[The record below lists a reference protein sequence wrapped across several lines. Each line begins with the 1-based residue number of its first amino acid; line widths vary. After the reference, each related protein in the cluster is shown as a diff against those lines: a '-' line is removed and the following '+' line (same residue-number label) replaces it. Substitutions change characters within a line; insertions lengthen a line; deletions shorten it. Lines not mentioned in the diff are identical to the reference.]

1 MCQGIISEFE
11 AIDLGDKRLD
21 NRAVKLLESLSAKP
35 GASINAACDG
45 WSETIAAYRFFDNPE
60 VDSDRI
66 LASHRQATQK
76 RIDQEDVVLLVQ
88 DTTDL
93 DFSKH
98 PTSDSGVLDKDYRL
112 GLFDHSHIAFTP
124 TGLCLGV
131 LDVDFFDRTPESL
144 GKTRERRGD
153 PIETK
158 ESFRWLFGYRL
169 ACQLA
174 EEHPDTQIISVA
186 DCEADIYDIFVES
199 EKQSTAADFVIR
211 AKQDRRSLDLDTE
224 KGGKNYIKLRDEV
237 AGSELKF
244 TRELSLPQTPKRE
257 PRQAL
262 LEVRAKTVTAK
273 PPEGRPEL
281 GSVSYNLVLV
291 EEVGRSDDD
300 ETKVCWLLITT
311 LPIDSNE
318 AIQRVIDTYV
328 GRWPIEPFFRTY
340 KTGCRIEDIQLETN
354 DRRIRCLMFYKI
366 IAWKI
371 MHLTFLG
378 RECPELACDEV
389 FADYEWKP
397 VWKVA
402 GDAPLP
408 EQAPPLSEFIPILAQ
423 LGGYNRRRGDGPPGP
438 QAIWTGI
445 RRMLDFA
452 LAWQAFGPS
461 DSKET

>member
-1 MCQGIISEFE
+1 MCQGILSEFE
-11 AIDLGDKRLD
+11 AIDLGDKRLES
-21 NRAVKLLESLSAKP
+21 RAEKVLERLAAKP

-45 WSETIAAYRFFDNPE
+45 WSETLAAYRFFDNPKVKQE
-60 VDSDRI
+60 SI
-66 LASHRQATQK
+66 LASHRQATEK

-98 PTSDSGVLDKDYRL
+98 PTSDSGVLDAEYRL

-124 TGLCLGV
+124 SGLCLGV
-131 LDVDFFDRTPESL
+131 LEVDFFDRRAESL
-144 GKTRERRGD
+144 GKTRERRRD

-158 ESFRWLFGYRL
+158 ESFRWLSGYRL

-174 EEHPDTQIISVA
+174 EGHPDTQIISVA
-186 DCEADIYDIFVES
+186 DCEADIYDIFIEV

-211 AKQDRRSLDLDTE
+211 AKQDRRSLDLDPE
-224 KGGKNYIKLRDEV
+224 KGGKNHIKVREQVARSDLR
-237 AGSELKF
+237 L
-244 TRELSLPQTPKRE
+244 TRELSLPRTPKRE
-257 PRQAL
+257 PRQAT
-262 LEVRAKTVTAK
+262 LEVRAKTVTVK
-273 PPEGRPEL
+273 PPHERDEL
-281 GSVSYNLVLV
+281 GPVSYNLVLV
-291 EEVGRSDDD
+291 EEVGRSEDD

-311 LPIDSNE
+311 LPIDSND
-318 AIQRVIDTYV
+318 AIQRVIDTYI

-340 KTGCRIEDIQLETN
+340 KTGCRIEEIQLETN
-354 DRRIRCLMFYKI
+354 ERMIRCLMFYKI

-371 MHLTFLG
+371 MYLTFLG

-397 VWKVA
+397 VWKIA

-408 EQAPPLSEFIPILAQ
+408 EQAPPLSEFIPVLAQ
-423 LGGYNRRRGDGPPGP
+423 LGGYNRRRGDRPPGP

-461 DSKET
+461 EMKET